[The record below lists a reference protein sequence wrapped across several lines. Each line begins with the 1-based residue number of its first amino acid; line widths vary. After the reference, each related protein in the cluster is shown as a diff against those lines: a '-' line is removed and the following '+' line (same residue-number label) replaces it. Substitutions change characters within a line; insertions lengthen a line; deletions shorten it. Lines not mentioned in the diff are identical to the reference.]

1 MTSLPPLNSEKITPI
16 NLRDELKQSYLDY
29 AMSVIVG
36 RALPDVRDGLKPVHR
51 RILFSM
57 SENNLTAER
66 KHRKSATVVGDV
78 LGKYHPHGDS
88 SVYDAMVR
96 LAQDFASRYP
106 LVDGHGNFGSV
117 DGDPAAAY
125 RYTEARLSRLAG
137 ELLADIDSDT
147 VDFVPNFDGTTEEP
161 TVMPARFPNLL
172 VNGSTG
178 IAVGMATNIPPHN
191 LREIIDGTVA
201 LIEDPQLTAADLM
214 RHVKGPDFPGGGT
227 IMGTRGIVDAYTTGR
242 GSVTVRANTEVEI
255 GRNGRQAIVITA
267 LPYMVGMDPLFE
279 KIAEL
284 VKDKKIDGISD
295 LRNESDRSGMRGV
308 IELKRDAVPQVVLNN
323 LYRATPMQQN
333 FSVIFLALD
342 RNRPRIMD
350 LRDMLQAYID
360 HRIEVVTRRTRFDLN
375 KAQAREHIV
384 LGLLKAQEHL
394 DEVVRIIRAA
404 DSTET
409 ARQALM
415 ARFDLSEAQC
425 NAILDM
431 QLRRLTGL
439 ERAKLEAERAELAKR
454 IADLKSILED
464 HAKLLGVIKAELAAV
479 RDKYGDER
487 RTQIEHSDGELSTE
501 DLIPDEPMAIF
512 ITDQGYVKR
521 LSLDTFAKQR
531 RGGRGIG
538 GMQTR
543 ENDFIRHFFVS
554 STHQDV
560 LFFSDRG
567 IVYRLKVHE
576 LPEASRQAK
585 GMNIVNLLQLSGDEQ
600 VTAVVP
606 VQSFD
611 DGKFLVMLTKQG
623 VIKKTE
629 LSAFSNIRR
638 NGLIAVALDE
648 GDALGWV
655 RMTDGGQSI
664 IIGTL
669 EGMAIHFPEEELR
682 PLGRTARG
690 VKAISLRP
698 EDRVVSMDICSPGAD
713 VLVVTTDG
721 FGKRTPIEEYR
732 LQNRGGLGLINVKL
746 NVNRQGKV
754 AAILVVTEN
763 EEVVIV
769 TTNGVVI
776 RQAVREVRQTGR
788 SAQGTRLQRLGD
800 DERVAGVAPVVMT
813 DDDSDAG
820 EGGAPLKDEPP
831 APPNA

>member
-1 MTSLPPLNSEKITPI
+1 MADFPLLNPEKIQPI

-57 SENNLTAER
+57 SENNLTADR

-78 LGKYHPHGDS
+78 LGKYHPHGDT

-117 DGDPAAAY
+117 DGDRAAAY
-125 RYTEARLSRLAG
+125 RYTEARMSRLSG
-137 ELLADIDSDT
+137 ELLADIDADT
-147 VDFVPNFDGTTEEP
+147 VDFTPNFDGTTNEP
-161 TVMPARFPNLL
+161 TVLPARYPNLL

-191 LREIIDGTVA
+191 LREVIDGTIA
-201 LIEDPQLTAADLM
+201 LIDDPSLSAPDLIQY
-214 RHVKGPDFPGGGT
+214 VKAPDFPGGGT
-227 IMGTRGIVDAYTTGR
+227 MMGTRGAVEAYTTGR
-242 GSVTVRANTEVEI
+242 GSVTVRAITDIEI
-255 GRNGRQAIVITA
+255 GRNGRNAIVITE
-267 LPYMVGMDPLFE
+267 LPYMIGMDPLFE
-279 KIAEL
+279 KIADL
-284 VKDKKIDGISD
+284 VKEKKLEGIAD
-295 LRNESDRSGMRGV
+295 LRNESDRNGMRGV

-323 LYRATPMQQN
+323 LFKHTSMQQN
-333 FSVIFLALD
+333 FSIIFLALD
-342 RNRPRIMD
+342 HNRPKVMD
-350 LRDMLQAYID
+350 LREMLQAFVD

-375 KAQAREHIV
+375 KAEARMHIV
-384 LGLLKAQEHL
+384 EGLLRAQENL
-394 DEVVRIIRAA
+394 DEVVRLIRASN
-404 DSTET
+404 STDD

-415 ARFDLSEAQC
+415 QRFGLSELQT

-439 ERAKLEAERAELAKR
+439 ERAKLEAERDELARR
-454 IADLKSILED
+454 IADLQAILAD
-464 HAKLLGVIKAELAAV
+464 KGLLMDVIKKELLVV

-487 RTQIEHSDGELSTE
+487 RTRIEHAVGDLSTE
-501 DLIPDEPMAIF
+501 DLIPDEPTAVF

-521 LSLDTFAKQR
+521 LGLDTFQKQR

-538 GMQTR
+538 GIQTR
-543 ENDFIRHFFVS
+543 ENDFVRHFFVS

-567 IVYRLKVHE
+567 VVYRLKVHE

-585 GMNIVNLLQLSGDEQ
+585 GMNIVNLLQLGGEERI
-600 VTAVVP
+600 TAVIP
-606 VQSFD
+606 VQQFEE
-611 DGKFLVMLTKQG
+611 GKYLVMLTKLG
-623 VIKKTE
+623 VIKKTD
-629 LSAFSNIRR
+629 LTAFSNIRR

-655 RMTDGGQSI
+655 RMTDGQQSI
-664 IIGTL
+664 LIGTL
-669 EGMAIHFPEEELR
+669 EGMAIHFPEDELR

-690 VKAISLRP
+690 VKAISLRK
-698 EDRVVSMDICSPGAD
+698 EDAVVGMDIGRPTAD
-713 VLVVTTDG
+713 ILVITTDG
-721 FGKRTPIEEYR
+721 FGKRTPIDEYR
-732 LQNRGGLGLINVKL
+732 LQSRGGLGLINVKL

-754 AAILVVTEN
+754 AAILVVTET

-776 RQAVREVRQTGR
+776 RQGVREVRRTGR
-788 SAQGTRLQRLGD
+788 SAQGTRLQRLGED
-800 DERVAGVAPVVMT
+800 DRVVGVAPVVVT
-813 DDDSDAG
+813 DDDDEDREEVA
-820 EGGAPLKDEPP
+820 GGAEE
-831 APPNA
+831 APPTES

>member
-1 MTSLPPLNSEKITPI
+1 MAELPPLQSEKITPI

-57 SENNLTAER
+57 AENNLTADR

-125 RYTEARLSRLAG
+125 RYTEARMSRLAG
-137 ELLADIDSDT
+137 ELMADIDSDT
-147 VDFVPNFDGTTEEP
+147 VDFAPNFDGTTQEP
-161 TVMPARFPNLL
+161 TVLPARFPNLL

-191 LREIIDGTVA
+191 LREVINGTIA
-201 LIEDPQLTAADLM
+201 LIDEPDSDVAALM
-214 RHVKGPDFPGGGT
+214 QHVKAPDFPGGGT
-227 IMGTRGIVDAYTTGR
+227 IMGTKGAVEAYHTGR
-242 GSVTVRANTEVEI
+242 GSVTVRAVTEIEL
-255 GRNGRQAIVITA
+255 GRNGRQAIVITE

-279 KIAEL
+279 KIADL
-284 VKDKKIDGISD
+284 VKDKKLEGIAD
-295 LRNESDRSGMRGV
+295 LRNESDRTGMRGV

-323 LYRATPMQQN
+323 LYRHTAMQQN
-333 FSVIFLALD
+333 FSMIFLALD
-342 RNRPRIMD
+342 HNRPRIMN
-350 LRDMLQAYID
+350 LKEMLQAYVD
-360 HRIEVVTRRTRFDLN
+360 HRVEVVTRRTRYDLG

-394 DEVVRIIRAA
+394 DEVVRLIRAA
-404 DSTET
+404 ESTEA

-415 ARFDLSEAQC
+415 ARFDLSELQA

-439 ERAKLEAERAELAKR
+439 ERAKLEAERADLAAR
-454 IADLKSILED
+454 IAELQSILAD
-464 HAKLLGVIKAELAAV
+464 RGKLLGVIKTELLAV

-487 RTQIEHSDGELSTE
+487 RTRIEHAEGDLSTE
-501 DLIPDEPMAIF
+501 DLIPDEPMVVF

-521 LSLDTFAKQR
+521 LSLDTFARQR

-543 ENDFIRHFFVS
+543 ENDFVRHFFTS

-560 LFFSDRG
+560 LFFSDKG

-585 GMNIVNLLQLSGDEQ
+585 GMNIVNLLQLGGDER
-600 VTAVVP
+600 VTAVIP
-606 VQSFD
+606 VAAFEE
-611 DGKFLVMLTKQG
+611 GKFLVMLTQQG

-629 LSAFSNIRR
+629 LTAFSNIRR

-664 IIGTL
+664 VIGTL

-698 EDRVVSMDICSPGAD
+698 EDRVVSMDISREGSD

-732 LQNRGGLGLINVKL
+732 CQARGGLGLINVKL

-754 AAILVVTEN
+754 AAILVVSEQ

-776 RQAVREVRQTGR
+776 RQGVREVRRTGR

-800 DERVAGVAPVVMT
+800 DDRVVGVAPVVVT
-813 DDDSDAG
+813 DDEDGA
-820 EGGAPLKDEPP
+820 ELGGADP
-831 APPNA
+831 APESP

>member
-1 MTSLPPLNSEKITPI
+1 LAELPPLQSEKITPI

-57 SENNLTAER
+57 AENNLTADR

-125 RYTEARLSRLAG
+125 RYTEARMSRLAG
-137 ELLADIDSDT
+137 ELMADIDSDT
-147 VDFVPNFDGTTEEP
+147 VDFSPNFDGTTQEP
-161 TVMPARFPNLL
+161 TVLPARFPNLL

-191 LREIIDGTVA
+191 LREVINGTIA
-201 LIEDPQLTAADLM
+201 LIDDPESDVAMLM
-214 RHVKGPDFPGGGT
+214 QHVKAPDFPGGGT
-227 IMGTRGIVDAYTTGR
+227 IMGTKGAVEAYHTGR
-242 GSVTVRANTEVEI
+242 GSVTVRAVTDIEM
-255 GRNGRQAIVITA
+255 GRNGRQAIVITE

-279 KIAEL
+279 KIADL
-284 VKDKKIDGISD
+284 VKDKKLDGIAD
-295 LRNESDRSGMRGV
+295 LRNESDRTGMRGV

-323 LYRATPMQQN
+323 LYRHTAMQQN
-333 FSVIFLALD
+333 FSMIFLALD
-342 RNRPRIMD
+342 HNRPRIMN
-350 LRDMLQAYID
+350 LKEMLQAYVN
-360 HRIEVVTRRTRFDLN
+360 HREEVVTRRTRFDLG

-384 LGLLKAQEHL
+384 LGLLKAQDHL
-394 DEVVRIIRAA
+394 DEVVSLIRAA
-404 DSTET
+404 ESTEA
-409 ARQALM
+409 ARHALM
-415 ARFDLSEAQC
+415 ARFDLSEVQA

-439 ERAKLEAERAELAKR
+439 ERAKLEAERADLAAR
-454 IADLKSILED
+454 IAELQSILAD
-464 HAKLLGVIKAELAAV
+464 RAKLMGVIKTELLAV

-487 RTQIEHSDGELSTE
+487 RTRIEHAEGDLSTE
-501 DLIPDEPMAIF
+501 DLIPDEPMVVF

-521 LSLDTFAKQR
+521 LSLDTFARQR

-543 ENDFIRHFFVS
+543 ENDFVRHFFTS

-585 GMNIVNLLQLSGDEQ
+585 GMNIVNLLQLGGDER
-600 VTAVVP
+600 VTAVIP
-606 VQSFD
+606 VQAFE
-611 DGKFLVMLTKQG
+611 DGKFLVMLTQQG

-629 LSAFSNIRR
+629 LTAFSNIRR

-664 IIGTL
+664 VIGTL

-698 EDRVVSMDICSPGAD
+698 EDRVVSMDISKEGAD

-732 LQNRGGLGLINVKL
+732 PQSRGGLGLINVKL

-754 AAILVVTEN
+754 AAILVVSEQ

-776 RQAVREVRQTGR
+776 RQGVREVRRTGR

-800 DERVAGVAPVVMT
+800 DDRVVGVAPVVVT
-813 DDDSDAG
+813 DDEDGGDL
-820 EGGAPLKDEPP
+820 GGAEP
-831 APPNA
+831 APEST

>member
-1 MTSLPPLNSEKITPI
+1 MAELPPLHSEKITPI

-57 SENNLTAER
+57 AENNLTADR

-125 RYTEARLSRLAG
+125 RYTEARMSRLAG
-137 ELLADIDSDT
+137 ELMADIDSDT
-147 VDFVPNFDGTTEEP
+147 VDFTPNFDGTTQEP
-161 TVMPARFPNLL
+161 TVLPARFPNLL

-191 LREIIDGTVA
+191 LREVINGTIA
-201 LIEDPQLTAADLM
+201 LIDDPDSDVATLM
-214 RHVKGPDFPGGGT
+214 QHVKCPDFPGGGT
-227 IMGTRGIVDAYTTGR
+227 IMGTKGAVEAYHTGR
-242 GSVTVRANTEVEI
+242 GSVTVRAVTEIEI
-255 GRNGRQAIVITA
+255 GRNGRQAIVITE

-284 VKDKKIDGISD
+284 VKDKKLDGISD
-295 LRNESDRSGMRGV
+295 LRNESDRTGMRGV

-323 LYRATPMQQN
+323 LYRHTSMQQN
-333 FSVIFLALD
+333 FSMIFLALD
-342 RNRPRIMD
+342 HNRPRIMNLKD
-350 LRDMLQAYID
+350 ILQAYVN
-360 HRIEVVTRRTRFDLN
+360 HREEVVTRRVRFDLA

-394 DEVVRIIRAA
+394 DEVVKLIRAA
-404 DSTET
+404 DSTEA

-415 ARFDLSEAQC
+415 ARFDLSEVQA

-439 ERAKLEAERAELAKR
+439 ERAKLEAERADLAAR
-454 IADLKSILED
+454 IADLQAILAD
-464 HAKLLGVIKAELAAV
+464 RDKLMAVIKGELLAV

-487 RTQIEHSDGELSTE
+487 RTRIEHAEGDLSTE
-501 DLIPDEPMAIF
+501 DLIPDEPMVVF

-521 LSLDTFAKQR
+521 LGLDTFAKQR

-543 ENDFIRHFFVS
+543 ENDFVRHFFTS

-585 GMNIVNLLQLSGDEQ
+585 GMNIVNLLQLSGDER
-600 VTAVVP
+600 VTAVIPVP
-606 VQSFD
+606 AFE
-611 DGKFLVMLTKQG
+611 DGKFLVMLTQQG

-629 LSAFSNIRR
+629 LTAFSNIRR

-655 RMTDGGQSI
+655 RMTDGSQSI
-664 IIGTL
+664 VIGTL

-698 EDRVVSMDICSPGAD
+698 EDRVVSMDISKEGAD

-732 LQNRGGLGLINVKL
+732 SQSRGGLGLINVKL

-754 AAILVVTEN
+754 AAILVVSDN

-776 RQAVREVRQTGR
+776 RQGVREVRQTGR
-788 SAQGTRLQRLGD
+788 SAQGTRLQRLGED
-800 DERVAGVAPVVMT
+800 DRVVGVAPVVVT
-813 DDDSDAG
+813 DDDEDGPDFPGVDA
-820 EGGAPLKDEPP
+820 P
-831 APPNA
+831 AETL